1 MNFIKFTNELKN
13 KENTSLIE
21 AIQSGYKALHE
32 SESPEYMNLISDY
45 NANINSLDEGVVDFM
60 KKTAMG
66 AALALMMA
74 QGAFAHQL
82 TPSLID
88 DHSTH
93 LAQMAV
99 KDLKQGETYDD
110 VVSKFGEVL
119 RHLKQSGHIDDQ
131 DKTSI
136 TKQLKKKIQVM
147 TNPSSNDMTN
157 QSSDDITDDNKGN
170 ANGEWKVVSTG
181 GDRDRD
187 VGSKTYES
195 MALTEYDAIATVK
208 MKIRADHVNPQT
220 MNIEVEQDGKEW
232 KAIAVP
238 K

>member
-1 MNFIKFTNELKN
+1 MNFKDYLNENGIYEEEDQILINFSTKN
-13 KENTSLIE
+13 NVDVN
-21 AIQSGYKALHE
+21 Q
-32 SESPEYMNLISDY
+32 
-45 NANINSLDEGVVDFM
+45 LDEGVLDFL

-110 VVSKFGEVL
+110 VVSRFGEVL

-147 TNPSSNDMTN
+147 TN
-157 QSSDDITDDNKGN
+157 QSSDDITDDSKG
-170 ANGEWKVVSTG
+170 NGEWKVVSTG

-195 MALTEYDAIATVK
+195 MASTEYDAIATVK

-220 MNIEVEQDGKEW
+220 MNIEVEQGMDDGEVVW
-232 KAIAVP
+232 NAIAVP

>member
-1 MNFIKFTNELKN
+1 MNFKDYLNENGIYEEEDQILINFSTKN
-13 KENTSLIE
+13 NVDVN
-21 AIQSGYKALHE
+21 Q
-32 SESPEYMNLISDY
+32 
-45 NANINSLDEGVVDFM
+45 LDEGVLDFL

-66 AALALMMA
+66 AALALMMT

-147 TNPSSNDMTN
+147 TNPSS
-157 QSSDDITDDNKGN
+157 DDITDDNKGN

-195 MALTEYDAIATVK
+195 MASTEYDAIATVK

-220 MNIEVEQDGKEW
+220 MNIEVEQDGKVW